1 MNSEEITKVKEK
13 FSNLI
18 SLLHEIEGAV
28 LAFSGGV
35 DSSLLLKAMKISGM
49 RILAVTADSETMP
62 EKDLLSSISFAKEV
76 GVEHRIIKTEELL
89 NEAFVSNPPERC
101 FFCKDEL
108 FKKIRV
114 IADENSFR
122 FIFDGSNSDDLYD
135 YRPGRK
141 AAALHKV
148 RSPLAECTFTKD
160 EIRAISKE
168 LGLNIWNQPSSPCLS
183 SRFPYGQRITPSALM
198 RIEKAEE
205 FLRTFGIHDI
215 RVRNHGDTARIEVSE
230 KEIHI
235 LMIPENR
242 RLVTETLKSLGYRFV
257 SLDLEGYRSG
267 SMNRALENQDS
278 REKIQDAG

>member
-183 SRFPYGQRITPSALM
+183 SRFPYGQRITLSALM
-198 RIEKAEE
+198 RVEKAEE

>member
-141 AAALHKV
+141 AAALHGV

-160 EIRAISKE
+160 EIRSISKE

-242 RLVTETLKSLGYRFV
+242 RLVTKTLKSLGYRFV